1 MIAPWRE
8 IQAGTEAAFRAF
20 EAARAGPAG
29 ARRALLAEILKANTA
44 TEFGRGLGFGRIDS
58 DEAYRA
64 TVPIR
69 GYDGF
74 ATTISRMAD
83 GAGGRL
89 FADPLIAFERTGGT
103 MSGGNLIPYGAA
115 QLNAFAAAV
124 LPMLHD
130 LVTRHPGVAE
140 GRLYAAISPATRA
153 PETTATCIPVGLVS
167 DAAYLGALA
176 DPFARLLAVPDEVG
190 AITDVETWRTRT
202 LTDLV
207 EADDLSFVTVW
218 SPSFFTAL
226 IEALPGAADRVL
238 PRLTPGARTRLEH
251 WLAAGPEAGTS
262 TLWPRLAAVSA
273 WTDASSAPFANRL
286 ATLCPQAAIAPRAG
300 CQAPLAFTSN
310 LGYRFYVH
318 NLARFYTCDWPELAK
333 AAGAT
338 GAAA

>member
-1 MIAPWRE
+1 
-8 IQAGTEAAFRAF
+8 
-20 EAARAGPAG
+20 
-29 ARRALLAEILKANTA
+29 
-44 TEFGRGLGFGRIDS
+44 
-58 DEAYRA
+58 
-64 TVPIR
+64 
-69 GYDGF
+69 
-74 ATTISRMAD
+74 
-83 GAGGRL
+83 
-89 FADPLIAFERTGGT
+89 
-103 MSGGNLIPYGAA
+103 MSGGKLIPYGAA

-130 LVTRHPGVAE
+130 LVTHHPGVAE
-140 GRLYAAISPATRA
+140 GHLYAAISPATRA
-153 PETTATCIPVGLVS
+153 PETTATGILVGLVS

-262 TLWPRLAAVSA
+262 TLWPASPPFPPGPTQAPPRSPIGSQHSA
-273 WTDASSAPFANRL
+273 RKRRSPPGPDARRRSPSPRTSATGSTPTTSRGSAP
-286 ATLCPQAAIAPRAG
+286 ATGRKWPRRPARPGRPPDAG
-300 CQAPLAFTSN
+300 HL
-310 LGYRFYVH
+310 R
-318 NLARFYTCDWPELAK
+318 
-333 AAGAT
+333 AAGDRAQT
-338 GAAA
+338 RHQLHAQLADGAAAHRPARRAHPGGCRNRIPRRPAGDHRLRPPRRPGGDPGRDLHRAPRLPDRVALPDPGRAAAQPDLSLIR